1 MHGCWESGMSKIGA
15 KNKVER
21 VGYSRSL
28 CACMDVGSQA

>member
-1 MHGCWESGMSKIGA
+1 MSKIGA